1 MDIVEKR
8 HQFRKAEKNF
18 YLRYIEILKTHVKDS
33 LTDDEKNELKIMWTN
48 CRALREEEKK
58 LNADAKE
65 QLAIL
70 EEQLAVLKSEQEQAQ
85 LQPEFCSL
93 CSNEKD
99 HDIVDCPMNCC
110 GTPDGQCLR

>member
-1 MDIVEKR
+1 MDIAEKR
-8 HQFRKAEKNF
+8 HQFRKAEKKF
-18 YLRYIEILKTHVKDS
+18 YLRYIEILKTHVKES
-33 LTDDEKNELKIMWTN
+33 LTDEEKNELKMMGTN

-58 LNADAKE
+58 LYANAKE

-70 EEQLAVLKSEQEQAQ
+70 EKQLADMLH
-85 LQPEFCSL
+85 PEFCSL